1 VPWWRQNFGALSAAT
16 ISRRDRLSHTVGEA
30 GARDW
35 FRVLAQEIAPAR
47 APARRAAVLAA
58 CSNSSS
64 ATSIRNTIGRSKDN
78 SMEIRTLRNISVF
91 VGLFSAAGGFGCGSS
106 PSSIPIDPA
115 AFGEKYKIAD
125 NQINGWTEDPSGY
138 WTGTDL
144 RTSGIDGG
152 NMEYDDNGFR
162 QGMFETLNGPTP
174 QNALTPQVC
183 HLRAMDFGD
192 DAHASKMFSDAV
204 TSNAASIA
212 IPPFDISVAAADSVI
227 GGIKTVAHF
236 GASYFEVTL
245 GGYADQ
251 NSAVSDAAPFLQ
263 ALQADSK

>member
-1 VPWWRQNFGALSAAT
+1 MQ
-16 ISRRDRLSHTVGEA
+16 
-30 GARDW
+30 
-35 FRVLAQEIAPAR
+35 
-47 APARRAAVLAA
+47 
-58 CSNSSS
+58 
-64 ATSIRNTIGRSKDN
+64 
-78 SMEIRTLRNISVF
+78 IRTLMTLSVF
-91 VGLFSAAGGFGCGSS
+91 AGLFSAAGGFGCGSS
-106 PSSIPIDPA
+106 PSSIPIDTA

-144 RTSGIDGG
+144 QTSGIDGG

-174 QNALTPQVC
+174 QVC

-192 DAHASKMFSDAV
+192 DANASKMFSDAV

-236 GASYFEVTL
+236 GASYFEVSL
-245 GGYADQ
+245 GGYADP
-251 NSAVSDAAPFLQ
+251 NSAIPDAKLFLQ
-263 ALQADSK
+263 ALQTDSK